1 MTPTDLPLDPE
12 CPDNRPEHVV
22 GQQRASAARL
32 NVSRL
37 TEAYRLHDVADLS
50 KMTGLGSLAD
60 SMAGL
65 GSRSALGSLSAFGSG
80 SLAESVAGIGKLHA
94 AASADLS
101 KMTGLGSLADSMAG
115 RAAWLPAAP
124 SGSWHSNFDDFIVLD
139 SDASTPVLEW
149 LRSRKPTLGQ
159 AKNAFELIAALHLS
173 WAWLES
179 HTIGY
184 AEAVVIAW
192 MIVLLHLLERRQ

>member
-1 MTPTDLPLDPE
+1 VTPTDLPLDPE

-22 GQQRASAARL
+22 EQQRASAARL

-80 SLAESVAGIGKLHA
+80 SLAESVAG
-94 AASADLS
+94 
-101 KMTGLGSLADSMAG
+101 

-139 SDASTPVLEW
+139 SNASTPVLEW

-192 MIVLLHLLERRQ
+192 MIVLLQLLERRQ